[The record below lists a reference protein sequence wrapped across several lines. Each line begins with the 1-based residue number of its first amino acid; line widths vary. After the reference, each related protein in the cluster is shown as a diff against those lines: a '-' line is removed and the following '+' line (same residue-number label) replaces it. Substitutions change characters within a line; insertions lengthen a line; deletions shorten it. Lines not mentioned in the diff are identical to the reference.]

1 MPIPPGLLPNP
12 TSSRFEHQVKEWE
25 DSFGM
30 VFAVD
35 YGNPDAEYEALR
47 NKVVALEYST
57 IRKWFVE
64 GPDAVITVDAVFS
77 RDMVSMPSGRVA
89 YGAVVDD
96 EGFMIEDVTVLK
108 ISDEQLV
115 MFGGDLLTQQQLE
128 NAAPAGTTVIDR
140 RSEFAAASIQGPNS
154 RKLLERL
161 TQADVSN
168 DALPYYGALTNVE
181 LAGTQA
187 TILRLGFTAELGY
200 EIMVPVES
208 ADQLWDLILAQ
219 TDLGICM
226 MGIQAILVA
235 RTEAGFV
242 MGGFEYDRTT
252 LPYECSLGWTLDLD
266 KGDFQGR
273 DALLA
278 KKDSA
283 PTRLV
288 TVVLEEG
295 KTAEDGEQLF
305 ESEKAVGTITMA
317 VQSPVLEGKN
327 IGLARVDKA
336 LAKIGTELSLANGT
350 RVTIHRTPIFD
361 PERTRVKS

>member
-1 MPIPPGLLPNP
+1 MPIPEELLPNP
-12 TSSRFEHQVKEWE
+12 TSARFDHLVREWD

-35 YGNPDAEYEALR
+35 YGDPEAEYRALR

-57 IRKWFVE
+57 IRKWYVE
-64 GPDAVITVDAVFS
+64 GPGAVATVDAVFS
-77 RDMVSMPSGRVA
+77 RDMVTMPSNRVA
-89 YGAVVDD
+89 YGAVVDN

-108 ISDEQLV
+108 INDELLI

-128 NAAPAGTTVIDR
+128 KAAPAGTTVTDR
-140 RSEFAAASIQGPNS
+140 RSEIAAASIQGPNS

-161 TQADVSN
+161 TNSDVSN
-168 DALPYYGALTNVE
+168 DALPYYGAITNVQ
-181 LAGTQA
+181 LAGTTA
-187 TILRLGFTAELGY
+187 TIMRLGFTAELGY
-200 EIMVPVES
+200 EIMVPVED
-208 ADQLWDLILAQ
+208 ADNLWDQILSQ
-219 TDLGICM
+219 TDLGIQM
-226 MGIQAILVA
+226 MGIKAILVA

-242 MGGFEYDRTT
+242 MGGFEYDRDT

-266 KGDFQGR
+266 KGHFQGK

-288 TVVLEEG
+288 TVVFDGNEDVNDGQELFLDG
-295 KTAEDGEQLF
+295 K
-305 ESEKAVGTITMA
+305 KVGRVTMA
-317 VQSPVLEGKN
+317 VHSPVLDGKT
-327 IGLARVDKA
+327 IALARVEKP
-336 LAKIGTELSLANGT
+336 LAKIGQNLSLEDGT
-350 RVTIHRTPIFD
+350 AATIHRTPIFD